1 MPKKAYREG
10 HKAVSRPKGLGDV
23 QPSSKNMARSFSLP
37 GHINSSPVEEDS
49 IGGASVVSTLSAN
62 HKDIITGNHTSGK
75 AGESVHNGIK
85 DHLRSKFKFHAH
97 VHAQDSNNS
106 IQVLS
111 LNKPRGHFF
120 SIHIDESSS
129 LKGLFRLVNSFLY
142 GGCRDRKFLVND
154 TNPSCF
160 SVIRI
165 NFGIVHCRKK

>member
-1 MPKKAYREG
+1 MIANSISPKLCEQSKCTKHRLWCAMPKKAYREG

-62 HKDIITGNHTSGK
+62 HKDIITCNHTSGK
-75 AGESVHNGIK
+75 GESVHNGIK

-120 SIHIDESSS
+120 SIQI
-129 LKGLFRLVNSFLY
+129 LKGSFTLCEFFSLWRLP
-142 GGCRDRKFLVND
+142 GPKI
-154 TNPSCF
+154 PSEYYK
-160 SVIRI
+160 S
-165 NFGIVHCRKK
+165 

>member
-1 MPKKAYREG
+1 MRNSIDNCDKFLAVAVWWRRIVIANSISPKLCEQSKCIKHRLWCAMPKKAYREG

-37 GHINSSPVEEDS
+37 GHINSSSPVEEDS

-62 HKDIITGNHTSGK
+62 HKDIITSNHTSGK
-75 AGESVHNGIK
+75 GESVHNGIK

-120 SIHIDESSS
+120 FQ
-129 LKGLFRLVNSFLY
+129 FRLKAHL
-142 GGCRDRKFLVND
+142 
-154 TNPSCF
+154 
-160 SVIRI
+160 
-165 NFGIVHCRKK
+165 

>member
-75 AGESVHNGIK
+75 GESVHNGIK

-120 SIHIDESSS
+120 FRFRS
-129 LKGLFRLVNSFLY
+129 LKGLFHFVNSFLS
-142 GGCRDRKFLVND
+142 GGCRDRKFLVNA
-154 TNPSCF
+154 TNPRCL

-165 NFGIVHCRKK
+165 NFGIVNCRKKMSSRP

>member
-62 HKDIITGNHTSGK
+62 HKDIITCNHTSGK
-75 AGESVHNGIK
+75 GESVHNGIK

-111 LNKPRGHFF
+111 LNKPRGHFLF
-120 SIHIDESSS
+120 SIQIESSS
-129 LKGLFRLVNSFLY
+129 LKGLFRFVNSFLS
-142 GGCRDRKFLVND
+142 GGCRDRKFLVNT
-154 TNPSCF
+154 TNPSCL

-165 NFGIVHCRKK
+165 NFGIVNCRKK